1 MDSVRIPAKVP
12 VICAGGSRVRM
23 KFRVVLVDDEPKA
36 TMLLKLQLAEM
47 DDVEILGAATSG
59 DEGLAMIADRKPDLV
74 FLDIEMPGRS
84 GIEVAR
90 RLALTSTA
98 EVIFVTAFSD
108 FAAEAF
114 DLEAVDYLLKPVRPD
129 RLKETLRRA
138 RKRLQQRG
146 ASDTQEAVGQDWIW
160 VPSRGGGV
168 RIGVGEIRRIEAARD
183 YALLYTQTQTHIIR
197 ATMRELEKKL
207 DARQL
212 LRIQRS
218 LFVRPDI
225 VVRVERTGRRISRL
239 ETDDG
244 AILDVGTS
252 YADRVMAAL
261 DPSRELLPTGRKQG
275 AGEQPTE

>member
-1 MDSVRIPAKVP
+1 
-12 VICAGGSRVRM
+12 M

-36 TMLLKLQLAEM
+36 TMLLKLQLGEL
-47 DDVEILGAATSG
+47 DDVEVLGTASSG
-59 DEGLAMIADRKPDLV
+59 DEGLALVSELKPDLV

-90 RLALTSTA
+90 RLAQTSTA

-146 ASDTQEAVGQDWIW
+146 ASNSQEAVGQDWIW

-183 YALLYTQTQTHIIR
+183 YALLHTQTQTHIIR

-225 VVRVERTGRRISRL
+225 VVRVERSGRRISRL

-244 AILDVGTS
+244 ALLDVGTS
-252 YADRVMAAL
+252 YADRVANAL
-261 DPSRELLPTGRKQG
+261 DPRGELLPTGRKPG
-275 AGEQPTE
+275 D

>member
-1 MDSVRIPAKVP
+1 
-12 VICAGGSRVRM
+12 
-23 KFRVVLVDDEPKA
+23 
-36 TMLLKLQLAEM
+36 
-47 DDVEILGAATSG
+47 
-59 DEGLAMIADRKPDLV
+59 
-74 FLDIEMPGRS
+74 MPGRS

-129 RLKETLRRA
+129 RLKETMRRA

-146 ASDTQEAVGQDWIW
+146 ASTPQEAVGQDWIW
-160 VPSRGGGV
+160 VPSRRGGV
-168 RIGVGEIRRIEAARD
+168 RVSVGEIRRIEAARD

-197 ATMRELEKKL
+197 ATMRELEQKL
-207 DARQL
+207 DSRQL

-225 VVRVERTGRRISRL
+225 VVRVERTGRRISRV

-244 AILDVGTS
+244 AILEVGTS
-252 YADRVMAAL
+252 YAERVGEAL
-261 DPSRELLPTGRKQG
+261 DPRGELSPTGRKS
-275 AGEQPTE
+275 GEP

>member
-1 MDSVRIPAKVP
+1 LDSVRIPAKVD
-12 VICAGGSRVRM
+12 VVCAGGSGAGM

-36 TMLLKLQLAEM
+36 TMLLKLQLGEL
-47 DDVEILGAATSG
+47 DDVEVLGTASSG
-59 DEGLAMIADRKPDLV
+59 DEGLALVSELKPDLV

-90 RLALTSTA
+90 RLAQTSTA

-146 ASDTQEAVGQDWIW
+146 ASNSQEAVGQDWIW

-183 YALLYTQTQTHIIR
+183 YALLHTQTQTHIIR

-225 VVRVERTGRRISRL
+225 VVRVERSGRRISRL

-244 AILDVGTS
+244 ALLDVGTS
-252 YADRVMAAL
+252 YADRVANAL
-261 DPSRELLPTGRKQG
+261 DPRGELLPTGRKPG
-275 AGEQPTE
+275 D